1 MKILENGKFREMDEN
16 DKLFVAIKKIKEKI
30 AKTAA
35 ENTEGGIK
43 M

>member
-30 AKTAA
+30 AKDNNKGA
-35 ENTEGGIK
+35 
-43 M
+43 